1 MPIASG
7 VHYTLNEEGAYT
19 KPPVVL
25 IHGIG
30 GDHLSWPPE
39 IRHLSNTRVYALDLP
54 GHGRSGGPGM
64 QSVVDY
70 AAHLI
75 EFLDGIKLS
84 QAVFVGHGLGGAIA
98 LSLAIQTPERVAGI
112 GLISCSA
119 RFRVPTS
126 MLEDAANPTTYLAAI
141 QTFIKMMNIPPSMP
155 VLKDRIFKQ
164 LSTKRPT
171 LFHGDLRACE
181 HFNETERIRKIRVPA
196 LVVCGTADQ
205 FTPLR
210 HSEFLAEQISS
221 AAAQTIDG
229 AGHLVMLEQPRRVA
243 GVLSVFLKSIAY
255 NR

>member
-1 MPIASG
+1 MA
-7 VHYTLNEEGAYT
+7 
-19 KPPVVL
+19 
-25 IHGIG
+25 
-30 GDHLSWPPE
+30 
-39 IRHLSNTRVYALDLP
+39 TRNQAPQQYPRLCLDLP
-54 GHGRSGGPGM
+54 GHGRSVVRCS
-64 QSVVDY
+64 QVVDY

-75 EFLDGIKLS
+75 EFLDGTKCS
-84 QAVFVGHGLGGAIA
+84 QAVLVGHGLGGAIA
-98 LSLAIQTPERVAGI
+98 LNLALQIPERVAGI

-181 HFNETERIRKIRVPA
+181 HFNETERIRKIRTA

-205 FTPLR
+205 FTPASLNFWPNR
-210 HSEFLAEQISS
+210 SQCARN
-221 AAAQTIDG
+221 DRG
-229 AGHLVMLEQPRRVA
+229 AGHLVMLEQPRVA
-243 GVLSVFLKSIAY
+243 GASVFKP
-255 NR
+255 